1 MSKNTMKHDEIPEMA
16 ADLYLMNELP
26 AADRDAFK
34 AHLSECVLCK
44 TQVRAGEAF
53 RELLSDPRE
62 VPDPMPFPA
71 PAEPQRRPIRSRW
84 LNRILPVAAS
94 FAIAVFG
101 TYATAV
107 RPLQKALTAALQ
119 PGVGSDAV
127 LREVRGNELPTVD
140 NSRGYSVLNVI
151 IQGDGRST
159 VYTYTITGGTGTLYT
174 RTINAE
180 DVNTHDSVP
189 IVVPK
194 GTLPPD
200 DYTLRIDT
208 KPRISTYLFRVRS
221 D

>member
-1 MSKNTMKHDEIPEMA
+1 MKHDEIPEMA

-62 VPDPMPFPA
+62 VPDPFV
-71 PAEPQRRPIRSRW
+71 QRRPPIRQRL

-101 TYATAV
+101 TYTTAV
-107 RPLQKALTAALQ
+107 RPLQKALALARQ

-127 LREVRGNELPTVD
+127 LREVRGDELPTVD

-151 IQGDGRST
+151 TQGDGRST